1 MNAKERYNKIISD
14 IEEKAQDPFVSSS
27 ELAMAVAA
35 DNFMSLREINTVT
48 RFLFDD
54 LLLNYIRQ
62 RKMMAAYRYLVSGES
77 MDITGA
83 VDIADLGTHSSF
95 DRGFK
100 KVFGITPKEAYRNK
114 DLSLFVQ
121 PLTWDV
127 ISCETENPLVA
138 EEEAMQ
144 MDDISIFGISKE
156 QYARAIEATD
166 LAELYGF
173 DSQMSSCAF
182 ELAASLGRPMKDT
195 FRYVSELLEAGV
207 GLRETDSKETSFVL
221 EDFID
226 DASDPLMQF
235 LFFACALHV
244 DSAYELMD
252 RLPFSDEKFME
263 TDPMLLHLYAKT
275 PEMRFDYFVNAMAYY
290 NERADQ
296 NYDEMDLMFYFR
308 KICMGVPKE
317 EAFEQLLPMGGVQE
331 LDDVDYVE
339 EMKMEEYYRDDSIE
353 RMAEED
359 EHWAGQR
366 IDVEVDPDN
375 AVYDEED
382 LGYHGPLDF

>member
-1 MNAKERYNKIISD
+1 MNAKERYNKIILD

-27 ELAMAVAA
+27 DLAMAVAA

-48 RFLFDD
+48 KFLFDD

-100 KVFGITPKEAYRNK
+100 KAFGITPKEAYRNK

-127 ISCETENPLVA
+127 ISCETENPFVA
-138 EEEAMQ
+138 EEEVTQ
-144 MDDISIFGISKE
+144 MDNVSIFGISKE
-156 QYARAIEATD
+156 QYAKAIEATD

-173 DSQMSSCAF
+173 DSQMSNCAF
-182 ELAASLGRPMKDT
+182 ELADSLGRSMKDT

-207 GLRETDSKETSFVL
+207 GIRETANDETSFVM
-221 EDFID
+221 EAFIA

-235 LFFACALHV
+235 LFFDCDLHV

-252 RLPFSDEKFME
+252 RLHFSDEKFMA
-263 TDPMLLHLYAKT
+263 TDPILLHLYAKT

-290 NERADQ
+290 NEHADQ

-317 EAFEQLLPMGGVQE
+317 EAFEQLLPMGDVQE
-331 LDDVDYVE
+331 PDDVDYEE
-339 EMKMEEYYRDDSIE
+339 EMKMEEYYRNDSIE

-359 EHWAGQR
+359 ARWAGQR
-366 IDVEVDPDN
+366 IDLEGDPDN
-375 AVYDEED
+375 AAYDEDD

>member
-1 MNAKERYNKIISD
+1 
-14 IEEKAQDPFVSSS
+14 
-27 ELAMAVAA
+27 
-35 DNFMSLREINTVT
+35 
-48 RFLFDD
+48 
-54 LLLNYIRQ
+54 
-62 RKMMAAYRYLVSGES
+62 

-100 KVFGITPKEAYRNK
+100 KAFGITPKEAYRNK

-138 EEEAMQ
+138 EEEVTR
-144 MDDISIFGISKE
+144 MDNISIFGISKE

-173 DSQMSSCAF
+173 DPQMSNCAF
-182 ELAASLGRPMKDT
+182 ELADSLGRPMKDT

-207 GLRETDSKETSFVL
+207 GIRETANEENSFVM
-221 EDFID
+221 EAFIA

-235 LFFACALHV
+235 LFFTCDLHI

-252 RLPFSDEKFME
+252 RLHFSDEKIMAM
-263 TDPMLLHLYAKT
+263 DPMLLHLYAKT

-290 NERADQ
+290 NEHADQ
-296 NYDEMDLMFYFR
+296 SYDEMDLMFYFR

-317 EAFEQLLPMGGVQE
+317 VAFDQLLPMGGVQE
-331 LDDVDYVE
+331 PDDVDYEE
-339 EMKMEEYYRDDSIE
+339 EMKMEEYYRNDSIE
-353 RMAEED
+353 SMAEED
-359 EHWAGQR
+359 ERWAGQR
-366 IDVEVDPDN
+366 IDIDIDPDN
-375 AVYDEED
+375 AAYDEED